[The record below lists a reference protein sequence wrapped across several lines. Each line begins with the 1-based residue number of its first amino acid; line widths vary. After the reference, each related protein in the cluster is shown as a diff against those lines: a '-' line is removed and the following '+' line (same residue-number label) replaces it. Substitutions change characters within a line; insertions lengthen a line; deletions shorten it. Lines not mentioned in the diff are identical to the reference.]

1 MSVRDASA
9 RQRAEQDH
17 AALISTIAHELRS
30 PLTSVKGF
38 SATLLRGWEKF
49 TDEQKRFMIETME
62 TDADRVSRLITE
74 LLDVSRLDAGRLDVR
89 LQPVDLPAMV
99 VRHVERLKAGGQ
111 PDSRFV
117 VDVGDDLPE
126 VWADPDRVNQILANL
141 MENAVRH
148 GDGTVTVG
156 VMKDGS
162 GERDGAPQRRR
173 PERLRVRRRRGRGRP
188 RRAPALR
195 LQPVL
200 ARHAA
205 RQHRPRPLHRAGSR
219 RGPRRPHQRRSRAL
233 RWRGLPIYAALGRP
247 GARPLGHPTTF
258 SASLRYV
265 VGTPTSDGSR
275 RIPRAGPRHGP
286 PMVRIPLHLD
296 SWPARRAARPTKE
309 TKAMS
314 GPNTQY
320 DPVEVAALDP
330 AALDAAVREATAAFA
345 AATTLDELK
354 AARITHVDRG
364 AVALAKR
371 EIGALPP
378 SAKAEAGKR
387 VGAAAGRARPRAR
400 ESAGRARGASATGG
414 SSSRRP
420 STSPGRCTAVRPAPD
435 TRWS

>member
-1 MSVRDASA
+1 MVQILPRLKTALAGRYDVERELGTGGMATVYLARDVRHDRPVALKVLHPTLVAAQHSRRFLTEVHVTANLQHPNILPLHDSDGRAWWDYADPWNSLHTVTGHREKLLWTSTGVELLVTARYLRKPLKGPVRRVLMSVRDASA

-162 GERDGAPQRRR
+162 GNGTAPRSGDAPNVCVSVADEGDGVRDEHLPFVFNRFWHGTRRGSTGLGLYIVRGLVEAHGGHISVGRAPSGGADFRFTLPSGAP
-173 PERLRVRRRRGRGRP
+173 E
-188 RRAPALR
+188 
-195 LQPVL
+195 
-200 ARHAA
+200 
-205 RQHRPRPLHRAGSR
+205 
-219 RGPRRPHQRRSRAL
+219 
-233 RWRGLPIYAALGRP
+233 
-247 GARPLGHPTTF
+247 
-258 SASLRYV
+258 
-265 VGTPTSDGSR
+265 
-275 RIPRAGPRHGP
+275 
-286 PMVRIPLHLD
+286 HL
-296 SWPARRAARPTKE
+296 
-309 TKAMS
+309 
-314 GPNTQY
+314 
-320 DPVEVAALDP
+320 L
-330 AALDAAVREATAAFA
+330 
-345 AATTLDELK
+345 
-354 AARITHVDRG
+354 
-364 AVALAKR
+364 
-371 EIGALPP
+371 
-378 SAKAEAGKR
+378 
-387 VGAAAGRARPRAR
+387 
-400 ESAGRARGASATGG
+400 
-414 SSSRRP
+414 
-420 STSPGRCTAVRPAPD
+420 
-435 TRWS
+435 

>member
-162 GERDGAPQRRR
+162 GGNGTAPRSGDA
-173 PERLRVRRRRGRGRP
+173 PNVCVSVSGRGRGRP

-200 ARHAA
+200 ARHPAGK
-205 RQHRPRPLHRAGSR
+205 HRPRPLHRAGSR
-219 RGPRRPHQRRSRAL
+219 RGPRRPDQRRSRAL
-233 RWRGLPIYAALGRP
+233 RWRGLPIYPALGRP
-247 GARPLGHPTTF
+247 GARPLGHPTKF
-258 SASLRYV
+258 SASLRYSWD
-265 VGTPTSDGSR
+265 PDQR
-275 RIPRAGPRHGP
+275 RSP
-286 PMVRIPLHLD
+286 PH
-296 SWPARRAARPTKE
+296 
-309 TKAMS
+309 
-314 GPNTQY
+314 
-320 DPVEVAALDP
+320 
-330 AALDAAVREATAAFA
+330 
-345 AATTLDELK
+345 
-354 AARITHVDRG
+354 
-364 AVALAKR
+364 
-371 EIGALPP
+371 P
-378 SAKAEAGKR
+378 SQ
-387 VGAAAGRARPRAR
+387 GRARTHARSDTSRGPR
-400 ESAGRARGASATGG
+400 T
-414 SSSRRP
+414 
-420 STSPGRCTAVRPAPD
+420 
-435 TRWS
+435 

>member
-162 GERDGAPQRRR
+162 GANGTTPRSGDAPNVCVSVSDEGEGVRDEHLPFVFNRFWHGTRRGSTGLGLYIVRGLVEAHGGWIIVGRAPSGGADFRFTLPSGAP
-173 PERLRVRRRRGRGRP
+173 EH
-188 RRAPALR
+188 
-195 LQPVL
+195 VL
-200 ARHAA
+200 
-205 RQHRPRPLHRAGSR
+205 
-219 RGPRRPHQRRSRAL
+219 
-233 RWRGLPIYAALGRP
+233 
-247 GARPLGHPTTF
+247 
-258 SASLRYV
+258 
-265 VGTPTSDGSR
+265 
-275 RIPRAGPRHGP
+275 
-286 PMVRIPLHLD
+286 
-296 SWPARRAARPTKE
+296 
-309 TKAMS
+309 
-314 GPNTQY
+314 
-320 DPVEVAALDP
+320 
-330 AALDAAVREATAAFA
+330 
-345 AATTLDELK
+345 
-354 AARITHVDRG
+354 
-364 AVALAKR
+364 
-371 EIGALPP
+371 
-378 SAKAEAGKR
+378 
-387 VGAAAGRARPRAR
+387 
-400 ESAGRARGASATGG
+400 
-414 SSSRRP
+414 
-420 STSPGRCTAVRPAPD
+420 
-435 TRWS
+435 